1 MALYE
6 LLGRATAKQRWA
18 IGGVVIVAVLALF
31 FYFVFMANKK
41 EIGNLADTL
50 AAKQSK
56 IAQYRVVE
64 KNMPQLEAEIEK
76 VQEQLEIALI
86 LIPESK
92 EIPKLLADI
101 ANLGSELGLE
111 FTKFTPG
118 REAARDFY
126 AEVPITLQ
134 AKGTFHDTVVFFD
147 RIGKLNRIVTVMN
160 VRIGN
165 PSFENNVVTITT
177 DFMAVTYKFLEGG
190 GS

>member
-6 LLGRATAKQRWA
+6 SLGRVTAKQRWA
-18 IGGVVIVAVLALF
+18 IGGVVIVAVLGLF

-41 EIGNLADTL
+41 EIDNLADTL

-56 IAQYRVVE
+56 IAKYQVVE
-64 KNMPQLEAEIEK
+64 KNMPRLEAEVEK
-76 VQEQLEIALI
+76 AQEQLEIALV

-101 ANLGSELGLE
+101 TNLGSELGLE

-118 REAARDFY
+118 GEAARDFY

-134 AKGTFHDTVVFFD
+134 AKGTFHDTVAFFD
-147 RIGKLNRIVTVMN
+147 RIGKLNRIVTVMD
-160 VRIGN
+160 VRIGD
-165 PSFENNVVTITT
+165 PTFENNVVTITT
-177 DFMAVTYKFLEGG
+177 DFMAVTYKFLGG
-190 GS
+190 E